1 MYTWYRQI
9 HAPTGL
15 EQCIYCNFTSEK
27 EKNLVVTAASEL
39 TVYRLEKNVEVP
51 GKNEGTEENT
61 VVKQKLQ
68 QVGSW
73 QLFGNVVRMKLI
85 RLSGAKLDS
94 VLLSFADAKL
104 SIIEFDP
111 AMHDIKTTSLHYFE
125 DNLFKD
131 GSLQRYTLPKI
142 AVDPDSRCVC
152 LQLTSRSLAIV
163 PLRTSAMAHAGD
175 DSMAHDNS
183 TKRTAATSYT
193 IDLHLVDSRLQ
204 RIIDIQFLYGYNEP
218 TLLVLF
224 ESLRTWAGRVAMR
237 QDTCNIV
244 AISLN
249 MMEQLH
255 PVVWSLNGLPF
266 DCKFAY
272 PVPKPIG
279 GVLIFAVNSL
289 LYLNQSVPPYG
300 TSLNSTTENSTSFPL
315 KPQESVCM
323 RLDCSCA
330 VFISPESMVISLS
343 NGDLYVL
350 TLLVDSMRN
359 VRNFHFD
366 KAASSV
372 LTSCLT
378 VMEDGFIFLGSRL
391 GNSLLLRYTEAHPES
406 KVPSKQ
412 VGLCGMEE
420 PAAKR
425 KRLNTAADWAGITS
439 HDIED
444 LEMYG
449 KDTVTAEPLSSY
461 KFEVCDSLLNIGPCG
476 AAELGEPAYLSE
488 EFVTQRETDLELAV
502 LSGHGKNGALSVL
515 QRTVKPQVVTTF
527 ELPGCTDMWT
537 VHSPGK
543 KKVGLL
549 TTIQPLDQQH
559 AYLILSK
566 EDSTLLLE
574 TGKEIMEIEESGFNT
589 REASVYVGNIGGDFI
604 LQVCASGVWLMSGV
618 KLVQHIPLEL
628 GGPIVKCT
636 ICDPYA
642 ILLTADGQIVT
653 LVLTPDP
660 ESEPGVKLDC
670 SNPSIT
676 QVPQICH
683 VCLYADTSGLFQA
696 NKHAQHVKMDVGT
709 KGADPQNAVVS
720 EKFHV
725 VDEEEELLYGE
736 SDPDIIFA
744 PEFTPKPE
752 QPATHDEPSEGAREK
767 GLKSFWLVIVR
778 ENRNLEIFEMPTLNL
793 VYTVKNFS
801 MGQKL
806 LSDSGP
812 MNSYSVQKES
822 DKASTPRYDDN
833 PNIHEILLVGLG
845 HNSSKPHL
853 IVSFTED
860 LLIYEVFEYSPPD
873 KFQRSNSL
881 RIRFKKVHHKMM
893 IRRNLGAQ
901 EPGTYQSDS
910 KNYLR
915 RFTNIGGYSGVFLC
929 GAYPHWIFMTVRGAL
944 RCHPMTVDGAI
955 SCFVPFHNV
964 NCPNGFLYFN
974 NQGELRICMLPPHM
988 KYDALWPVRK
998 ISLRCSAHFLAYSI
1012 EHKVYAIVT
1021 SVSEPCTRLPYLN
1034 CDNEREFE
1042 DLDKGERFIY
1052 PHIDKFSVQL
1062 ISPVSWELVPNA
1074 RIDMDEFEHITCM
1087 RNVWLSSG
1095 ADTSSRQNYLVIGT
1109 CNVFGE
1115 EMGSRGKIIILE
1127 VIEVVPEP
1135 GQPLTKNKLKQIYF
1149 EEQKGPVT
1157 AVCGLEGN
1165 LLAAIGQKIFIWKFD
1180 ENQALR
1186 GLAFVDTNVY
1196 IHHALSFRSF
1206 AIVADMQRSIT
1217 LLRYQ
1222 TDFKT
1227 LSVTS
1232 RDIRPLE
1239 VYTSD
1244 LVVDGS
1250 GVNFLVSDHEKN
1262 LILFAYDPE
1271 DEPENHG
1278 GSRLTRRA
1286 DMNIGSH
1293 ANTMWRIA
1301 ACGIDRSNGS
1311 AIQPYSGAHITM
1323 MGTLDGSI
1331 CHVLPVAEKVYRRL
1345 LMLQNIMITSLQ
1357 HIGGLNPKAFRHV
1370 RSQRYSLSNPM
1381 KNMLDG
1387 DLVWK
1392 FNSLS
1397 HLERHELCKKIG
1409 TSPEQIL
1416 NDLMDIHRATS
1427 VM

>member
-1 MYTWYRQI
+1 
-9 HAPTGL
+9 
-15 EQCIYCNFTSEK
+15 
-27 EKNLVVTAASEL
+27 
-39 TVYRLEKNVEVP
+39 
-51 GKNEGTEENT
+51 
-61 VVKQKLQ
+61 LQ

-412 VGLCGMEE
+412 VGLCGVDNLSYVRIVNH
-420 PAAKR
+420 AAS
-425 KRLNTAADWAGITS
+425 TS

-488 EFVTQRETDLELAV
+488 ETDLELAV

-549 TTIQPLDQQH
+549 PLDQQH

-628 GGPIVKCT
+628 GGFLGIFGSSPIVKCT

-676 QVPQICH
+676 Q
-683 VCLYADTSGLFQA
+683 
-696 NKHAQHVKMDVGT
+696 
-709 KGADPQNAVVS
+709 
-720 EKFHV
+720 
-725 VDEEEELLYGE
+725 EELLYGE

-853 IVSFTED
+853 IARVAED

-881 RIRFKKVHHKMM
+881 RIRFKKVKLHRGWK
-893 IRRNLGAQ
+893 
-901 EPGTYQSDS
+901 PGTYQSDS

-1115 EMGSRGKIIILE
+1115 EMGSRGK
-1127 VIEVVPEP
+1127 VFVPEP

-1271 DEPENHG
+1271 VLHG
-1278 GSRLTRRA
+1278 WG
-1286 DMNIGSH
+1286 G
-1293 ANTMWRIA
+1293 
-1301 ACGIDRSNGS
+1301 CGV
-1311 AIQPYSGAHITM
+1311 HITTM
-1323 MGTLDGSI
+1323 GKFYMGGVVVGFILLLWVSFTWVGWLWGTLDGSI

-1357 HIGGLNPKAFRHV
+1357 HIGGLNPKAFRTFRSHV

>member
-1 MYTWYRQI
+1 
-9 HAPTGL
+9 
-15 EQCIYCNFTSEK
+15 
-27 EKNLVVTAASEL
+27 
-39 TVYRLEKNVEVP
+39 
-51 GKNEGTEENT
+51 
-61 VVKQKLQ
+61 
-68 QVGSW
+68 
-73 QLFGNVVRMKLI
+73 
-85 RLSGAKLDS
+85 DS

-163 PLRTSAMAHAGD
+163 PLRTSAMAHA
-175 DSMAHDNS
+175 
-183 TKRTAATSYT
+183 AATSYT

-412 VGLCGMEE
+412 VVVNH
-420 PAAKR
+420 AAS
-425 KRLNTAADWAGITS
+425 TS

-543 KKVGLL
+543 KK
-549 TTIQPLDQQH
+549 PLDQQH

-696 NKHAQHVKMDVGT
+696 NKHAQSRQMHDEHVSDEDTSKWT
-709 KGADPQNAVVS
+709 S
-720 EKFHV
+720 EPKEPILKTP

-806 LSDSGP
+806 LSDRVTKDSNIKSTFKSKIYP
-812 MNSYSVQKES
+812 YIQHPAVQKES

-853 IVSFTED
+853 IARVAED

-915 RFTNIGGYSGVFLC
+915 RFTNIGGYSGVSGYLGDFVFLC

-1357 HIGGLNPKAFRHV
+1357 HIGGLNPKAFRTFRSHV